1 MFFSSP
7 RTSLCRPEAWTSAEE
22 RGLGYGMLNW
32 SQALEPRKVIVME
45 RYTAVFERGEDGWW
59 VASCLEMPEAITQG
73 ETIEEARE
81 NLKDAIQ
88 LLLGV
93 RREDAEKELEG
104 REVIR
109 ETLIL

>member
-1 MFFSSP
+1 M
-7 RTSLCRPEAWTSAEE
+7 
-22 RGLGYGMLNW
+22 
-32 SQALEPRKVIVME
+32 ME
-45 RYTAVFERGEDGWW
+45 QYTAIFERGEDGWW
-59 VASCLEMPEAITQG
+59 VASCLEVPEAITQG

-88 LLLGV
+88 LLLEV

-104 REVIR
+104 RDVIR